1 VARSRKRTRKPSLY
15 VGVDVGGTKV
25 MAAVVTPG
33 GDILGSHRTPTP
45 RDAKPKKTVA
55 AILEAIANALDE
67 QKVAPDELGGIGL
80 TIPGVVDPDTGTIVV
95 TPNMNLTGVV
105 IVPVVEERFGVPVAI
120 GNDVNMGTLGEK
132 WLGAARRAQSAVCVM
147 VGTGIGGGVI
157 MNGKLVRG
165 SREAAGEVG
174 HMIVE
179 IGGPQCG
186 CGNCGCWEALAS
198 RTAIERDIRQAV
210 AAGKDTVATRLVEK
224 SDGLF
229 KSSVLRK
236 ALKAGDK
243 VVTRIV
249 RRASEVL
256 GYGCL
261 TIRHLLDP
269 EVIILGGGVIEA
281 CGRWVLPVVR
291 EIVGADALPGAR
303 PGCYIAESELGDDA
317 VVLGA
322 VALAMEARGED
333 PMKVK
338 LPVPDYPTIESTEF
352 GQIVIGGK
360 TYRTDVRI
368 GADGKA
374 RKRNKK
380 RVKERLGTSHKID
393 ANELD
398 KACQGHPDVLI
409 IGTGQQGA
417 AVLTADGEEYLK
429 ARRLGFKTLPTP
441 EAAAAYNRAK
451 GRRAAIF
458 HLTC

>member
-1 VARSRKRTRKPSLY
+1 VARSRKRTHKPSLY

-25 MAAVVTPG
+25 MAAVVTPT

-45 RDAKPKKTVA
+45 RDAKPEKTVK
-55 AILEAIANALDE
+55 AILKAIASVLDE
-67 QKVAPDELGGIGL
+67 QEVAPADLGGIGL

-186 CGNCGCWEALAS
+186 CGNYGCWEALAS

-210 AAGKDTVATRLVEK
+210 ADGKDTMVTRLVEK
-224 SDGLF
+224 TDGLF

-236 ALKAGDK
+236 ALRAGDK
-243 VVTRIV
+243 VVTKVV

-281 CGRWVLPVVR
+281 C
-291 EIVGADALPGAR
+291 
-303 PGCYIAESELGDDA
+303 AESELGDDA

-338 LPVPDYPTIESTEF
+338 LPVPDYPTVESTEF
-352 GQIVIGGK
+352 GQIVIDGE
-360 TYRTDVRI
+360 TYGTDVRI

-417 AVLTADGEEYLK
+417 GALTADGEEYLE
-429 ARRLGFKTLPTP
+429 ARRLEFQALPTP
-441 EAAAAYNRAK
+441 EAAVAYNRAK